1 MAEARHTVSPG
12 TKCGRSREGHVPGLS
27 LVGSHMVS
35 MEMRGAGLEYSTRK
49 RKLGK
54 GDMDRITDVS
64 DVSVGPLRDS
74 KYIQCYKVSYKQV
87 RPVL

>member
-1 MAEARHTVSPG
+1 
-12 TKCGRSREGHVPGLS
+12 
-27 LVGSHMVS
+27 MVS
-35 MEMRGAGLEYSTRK
+35 MEMRGAGLEYFTRK

-54 GDMDRITDVS
+54 EDMDRITDVS

-87 RPVL
+87 RLVL

>member
-1 MAEARHTVSPG
+1 MN
-12 TKCGRSREGHVPGLS
+12 
-27 LVGSHMVS
+27 
-35 MEMRGAGLEYSTRK
+35 
-49 RKLGK
+49 
-54 GDMDRITDVS
+54 RITDVS